1 VNHSSGL
8 ADGSRR
14 HELARFLK
22 AKRATIGPERFSL
35 PSLPRR
41 RVGGLR
47 REEVALLCGISVT
60 WYTQLESGAPITV
73 SPALLSRLAE
83 VFALSS
89 LERAYLFAL
98 AIDEMHDVVT
108 FLPPLV
114 ADATRIA
121 ANTFDA
127 EIAHVL
133 RVHRAIKTQIY
144 GALVNDCVD
153 TLRPHLDEA
162 KCPIGFWLHEDL
174 ELARRRDAQYD
185 HAAGIHAAFHRE
197 IDAIVRIATASGA
210 AAAERIVLAS
220 GAYAQTSAE
229 LERAFSMWPEM
240 LAS

>member
-1 VNHSSGL
+1 MNHSSGRV
-8 ADGSRR
+8 DGSRR
-14 HELARFLK
+14 HALASFLK
-22 AKRATIGPERFSL
+22 SKRARVGPERFSL

-83 VFALSS
+83 VFALSP

-98 AIDEMHDVVT
+98 AIDEMHDVVA

-114 ADATRIA
+114 ADASRITA
-121 ANTFDA
+121 GTFQA

-133 RVHRAIKTQIY
+133 RVHRSIKTQIY
-144 GALVNDCVD
+144 GALINDCVD
-153 TLRPHLDEA
+153 VLKPHLDEA
-162 KCPIGFWLHEDL
+162 KCPIGYWLHEDL
-174 ELARRRDAQYD
+174 ELARRRDPQYD
-185 HAAGIHAAFHRE
+185 RAAQIHAAFHRE
-197 IDAIVRIATASGA
+197 IDSIVRIADASGA

-220 GAYAQTSAE
+220 GAYSQTSAE
-229 LERAFSMWPEM
+229 LERAFASWPSE